1 MRLVLTQHTVFYS
14 RLAACLLA
22 LFFATVQASTA
33 QKPTKL
39 RGLANEAAEKG
50 DWAGAYSYLQ
60 AAYAIDSTSFEVRD
74 ALALA
79 AFEIGDFETA
89 VKLFQVNYD
98 KDKGQL
104 RPDALFYLAAAQK
117 RLGEYEN
124 AQRNFKTYLKKYKAK
139 GQKYFVERAEHEMK
153 SAQWALQYASN
164 DTTYKVS
171 KGWEAIRTAQSEYLA
186 AWSGKDAFFNR
197 TDSSGHWRIWSHRD
211 DESKEIEVATLD
223 ENSDWANLTFMDSVH
238 VLFAVRANDVT
249 RIYSGKWNGVRITDA
264 NPVAAL
270 NTEGTQNTMPFVGR
284 YNGEQCVYFVSN
296 RSNGEGGMDIWYS
309 ISKEGRW
316 QKPLNAGVA
325 VNSPGDEL
333 LPTYFFDQLFFASD
347 YRFGFGG
354 MDVFV
359 APSVNGI
366 WQSAINLGDKVNSHH
381 HEVAFHLDKDK
392 KSFWL
397 ASSRSEELCLDDLTF
412 GCLDVFQGDWNFKE
426 ETKSDET
433 RRFYESLAA
442 LNQALPVTLY
452 FHNDEPNPKTLDTLS
467 TIDYAQSYESY
478 MALIPKYVDENTK
491 SISSDLKEERTAM
504 IQDFFEL
511 QVKKGK
517 QDLDAFCELLLEE
530 LQSGHSVRIWIRGF
544 ASPRAKSE
552 YNLNLTKRRT
562 SSLINQIAAMQN
574 GVFMPYIDDKAT
586 SGARLE
592 FIQLPFGEM
601 KAKQGVSDDLMDE
614 EGSIYSRSASLERKI
629 EIESATIMPNT
640 VKEPKLGKYEEV
652 HDFGLI
658 SKYQP
663 VKHVFYL
670 PNEGNAP
677 MVVDSVIAE
686 CGCTT
691 PEMDIKNILPG
702 EKGQLDVTFD
712 PFGKKGHA
720 TKVVTVY
727 IRGMEPKR
735 ITLEAEIEK

>member
-1 MRLVLTQHTVFYS
+1 MRLALHLHITFSNGLTAF
-14 RLAACLLA
+14 LLA
-22 LFFATVQASTA
+22 LFFAAVQTVAA
-33 QKPTKL
+33 QKPAKL
-39 RGLANEAAEKG
+39 RSLANEAAEKG

-60 AAYAIDSTSFEVRD
+60 AAYAIDSASFEVRD

-117 RLGEYEN
+117 RLGQYEN
-124 AQRNFKTYLKKYKAK
+124 AQRNYKTYLKKYKAK
-139 GQKYFVERAEHEMK
+139 GQKYLLERAEHEMK
-153 SAQWALQYASN
+153 SAQWALQFASN
-164 DTTYKVS
+164 DTTYKTPTR
-171 KGWEAIRTAQSEYLA
+171 WDEIRTTQSEYLA
-186 AWSGKDAFFNR
+186 ARKGDNAFFNR
-197 TDSSGHWRIWSHRD
+197 TDSLGHWRIWSFSQ
-211 DESKEIEVATLD
+211 EETKEIEVGSLD
-223 ENSDWANLTFMDSVH
+223 ANSDWANMTFLDSAQ
-238 VLFAVRANDVT
+238 VLFAVRANDIT
-249 RIYSGKWNGVRITDA
+249 RIYSGKWNGIRITDA
-264 NPVAAL
+264 NPVAGL
-270 NTEGTQNTMPFVGR
+270 NTEGSQNTMPFVGR

-296 RSNGEGGMDIWYS
+296 RANGEGGLDIWYS
-309 ISKEGRW
+309 IAKEGRW
-316 QKPLNAGVA
+316 QKPLNAGAA

-359 APSVNGI
+359 SPLINGI
-366 WQSAINLGDKVNSHH
+366 WQQAINLGDKVNSHH
-381 HEVAFHLDKDK
+381 HEVAFHLDKENK
-392 KSFWL
+392 TFWL
-397 ASSRSEELCLDDLTF
+397 ASSRSEELCLDNLTF
-412 GCLDVFQGDWNFKE
+412 GCLDVFQGPWDVKE
-426 ETKSDET
+426 EINTDEN
-433 RRFYESLAA
+433 RSFFESLAA
-442 LNQALPVTLY
+442 LNEALPVTLY

-467 TIDYAQSYESY
+467 TINYVQSYESY

-491 SISSDLKEERTAM
+491 SVSSDVKEERAEM

-517 QDLDAFCELLLEE
+517 QDLDAFCALLLEE

-562 SSLINQIAAMQN
+562 SSLINQIATMQN

-601 KAKQGVSDDLMDE
+601 KAKQGVSDDLLDE

-712 PFGKKGHA
+712 PFGKRGHA
-720 TKVVTVY
+720 TKIVTVY